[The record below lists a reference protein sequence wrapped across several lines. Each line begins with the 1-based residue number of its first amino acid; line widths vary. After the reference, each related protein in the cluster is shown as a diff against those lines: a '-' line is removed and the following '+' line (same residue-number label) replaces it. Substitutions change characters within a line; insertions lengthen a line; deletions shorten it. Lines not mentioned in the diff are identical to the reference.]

1 MVEVG
6 QEHEAVFALLRE
18 ARYPTFEFDLTPI
31 EAFGGLEPTP
41 FDFPAERGED
51 ILGLLPRGAFGTSYG

>member
-18 ARYPTFEFDLTPI
+18 ARYRTFDVDLKPI
-31 EAFGGLEPTP
+31 EAFGGLEPNP
-41 FDFPAERGED
+41 FYFPEERGED